1 LSETILRMKYKGI
14 EKEDEISFWV
24 LVIFLIVYLEL
35 FDFMVETKIFIYI
48 LEFMLVAGK
57 INSYKKRGKCQ
68 AAK

>member
-1 LSETILRMKYKGI
+1 MSETILRMKYKGI